1 MMTTKGF
8 ESSCFGVEDI
18 RLRKFGAGGRKQL
31 IFVTYVTEE
40 CYYKKK
46 KPQNYAHISPLQKAN
61 LPLQKLAN
69 LALG

>member
-18 RLRKFGAGGRKQL
+18 RLRKVWGGKQL
-31 IFVTYVTEE
+31 IFVTYVMEE
-40 CYYKKK
+40 CYYQKKK
-46 KPQNYAHISPLQKAN
+46 IYAHISPLQKTN